1 MIYLLTLLTLLSLGI
16 LIVLFLKNMELKE
29 QINKSLEENADNLS
43 DQVSFQLESF
53 AKTNNKAIEP
63 IADGTISTVDRY
75 PRGFTSK
82 FV

>member
-1 MIYLLTLLTLLSLGI
+1 M
-16 LIVLFLKNMELKE
+16 
-29 QINKSLEENADNLS
+29 QII
-43 DQVSFQLESF
+43 FQIKFRFNWKVF
-53 AKTNNKAIEP
+53 AKTNQTGNNKAIEP